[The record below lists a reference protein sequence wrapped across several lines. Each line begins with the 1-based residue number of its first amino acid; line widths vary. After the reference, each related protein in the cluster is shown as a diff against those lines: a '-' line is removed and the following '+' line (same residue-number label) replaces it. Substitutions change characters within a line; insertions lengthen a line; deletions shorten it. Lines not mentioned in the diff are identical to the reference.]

1 VKRMNVEVIQKQQK
15 ALRLRNL
22 GASYDQIA
30 EQMGYFDRSGAR
42 KAVKAC
48 LDRAEFEPVMEQRF
62 IQSERLDMMVT
73 RCLQAVLNGDLDQ
86 VRNVIAIEKR
96 RAELWGLDATKT
108 IEVTGQDGGAIQTDL
123 GQVLID
129 RLQAL
134 SVSSESTLGSPQS
147 DSNVIDTHFVEI
159 ADDDGS
165 AAVSGE

>member
-1 VKRMNVEVIQKQQK
+1 MKRMNVEVIQKQQK

-123 GQVLID
+123 GQVLMD
-129 RLQAL
+129 RLRSL
-134 SVSSESTLGSPQS
+134 SVSSESTLEASQI
-147 DSNVIDTHFVEI
+147 DTNVIDTHFVEI
-159 ADDDGS
+159 ADDSGS
-165 AAVSGE
+165 AALSGE

>member
-48 LDRAEFEPVMEQRF
+48 LDRAEFEPV
-62 IQSERLDMMVT
+62 MMVT

-129 RLQAL
+129 RLHAL

>member
-1 VKRMNVEVIQKQQK
+1 MNVEVIQKQQK

-129 RLQAL
+129 RLHSL
-134 SVSSESTLGSPQS
+134 SASTETTLGSPQS
-147 DSNVIDTHFVEI
+147 DSNVIDAYSVGV
-159 ADDDGS
+159 ADDYSS
-165 AAVSGE
+165 AGMIG

>member
-1 VKRMNVEVIQKQQK
+1 MKRMNVEVIQKQQK

-123 GQVLID
+123 GQVLMD
-129 RLQAL
+129 RLRSL
-134 SVSSESTLGSPQS
+134 SVSSESTSEASQI
-147 DSNVIDTHFVEI
+147 DTNVIDTYSVEI
-159 ADDDGS
+159 VQSDD
-165 AAVSGE
+165 A

>member
-1 VKRMNVEVIQKQQK
+1 MNVEVIQKQQK

-123 GQVLID
+123 GQVLMD
-129 RLQAL
+129 RLRSL
-134 SVSSESTLGSPQS
+134 SVSSESTLEASQI
-147 DSNVIDTHFVEI
+147 DTNVIDTYSVEI
-159 ADDDGS
+159 VQSDD
-165 AAVSGE
+165 A

>member
-1 VKRMNVEVIQKQQK
+1 MNVEVIQKQQK

-30 EQMGYFDRSGAR
+30 EQMGYHDRSGAR

-48 LDRAEFEPVMEQRF
+48 LDRAEFEPVMEQRI
-62 IQSERLDMMVT
+62 IQADRLDLMVT

-86 VRNVIAIEKR
+86 VRNVLAIEKR
-96 RAELWGLDATKT
+96 RADLWGLDATKT

-129 RLQAL
+129 RLHAL
-134 SVSSESTLGSPQS
+134 SDSSQSALGSSESDRSI
-147 DSNVIDTHFVEI
+147 VDTHFVEI
-159 ADDDGS
+159 VQSDD
-165 AAVSGE
+165 A

>member
-1 VKRMNVEVIQKQQK
+1 MKRMNVEVIQKQQK

-129 RLQAL
+129 RLRSL
-134 SVSSESTLGSPQS
+134 SVSSESTLGTAQS
-147 DSNVIDTHFVEI
+147 DSEIIDTHIVEI
-159 ADDDGS
+159 AQSDD
-165 AAVSGE
+165 A

>member
-1 VKRMNVEVIQKQQK
+1 MKRMNVEVIQKQQK

-108 IEVTGQDGGAIQTDL
+108 IEVTGQDGGVIQTDL

-129 RLQAL
+129 RLRSL
-134 SVSSESTLGSPQS
+134 SVSSESTLGTAQS
-147 DSNVIDTHFVEI
+147 DSEIIDTHIVEI
-159 ADDDGS
+159 AQSDD
-165 AAVSGE
+165 A

>member
-1 VKRMNVEVIQKQQK
+1 MNVEVIQKQQK

-129 RLQAL
+129 RLHAL
-134 SVSSESTLGSPQS
+134 SESSESTLGSPQS

-159 ADDDGS
+159 VPTDDD
-165 AAVSGE
+165 

>member
-1 VKRMNVEVIQKQQK
+1 
-15 ALRLRNL
+15 
-22 GASYDQIA
+22 
-30 EQMGYFDRSGAR
+30 
-42 KAVKAC
+42 
-48 LDRAEFEPVMEQRF
+48 
-62 IQSERLDMMVT
+62 MVT

-129 RLQAL
+129 RLHAL
-134 SVSSESTLGSPQS
+134 SASSETTLGSPQS

-159 ADDDGS
+159 ADDSGS
-165 AAVSGE
+165 AALSGE

>member
-1 VKRMNVEVIQKQQK
+1 MNVEVIQKQQK

-86 VRNVIAIEKR
+86 VRNVLAIEKR
-96 RAELWGLDATKT
+96 RADLWGLDASKI

-129 RLQAL
+129 RLRSL
-134 SVSSESTLGSPQS
+134 SVSSESTLEASQI
-147 DSNVIDTHFVEI
+147 DSEIIDTHIVEI
-159 ADDDGS
+159 VQSDDD
-165 AAVSGE
+165 

>member
-1 VKRMNVEVIQKQQK
+1 MKRMNVEVIQKQQK

-123 GQVLID
+123 GQVLMD
-129 RLQAL
+129 RLRSL
-134 SVSSESTLGSPQS
+134 SVSSESTLEASQI
-147 DSNVIDTHFVEI
+147 DTNVIDTYSVEI
-159 ADDDGS
+159 VQSDD
-165 AAVSGE
+165 A

>member
-123 GQVLID
+123 GQVLMD
-129 RLQAL
+129 RLRSL
-134 SVSSESTLGSPQS
+134 SVSSESTLEASQI
-147 DSNVIDTHFVEI
+147 DTNVIDTYSVEI
-159 ADDDGS
+159 VQSDD
-165 AAVSGE
+165 A

>member
-42 KAVKAC
+42 KAVKTC

-123 GQVLID
+123 GQVLMD
-129 RLQAL
+129 RLRSL
-134 SVSSESTLGSPQS
+134 SVSSESTLEASQI
-147 DSNVIDTHFVEI
+147 DTNVIDTYSVEI
-159 ADDDGS
+159 VQSDD
-165 AAVSGE
+165 A

>member
-1 VKRMNVEVIQKQQK
+1 MNVEVIQKQQK

-96 RAELWGLDATKT
+96 RADLWGLDASKT

-123 GQVLID
+123 GQVLMD
-129 RLQAL
+129 RLRSL
-134 SVSSESTLGSPQS
+134 SVSSESTLEASQI
-147 DSNVIDTHFVEI
+147 DTNVIDTYSVEI
-159 ADDDGS
+159 VQSDD
-165 AAVSGE
+165 A